1 MSYDNFWTRISS
13 AVSRVLKTPAPR
25 PTLLSISVYC
35 WIVVLATAY
44 ALDLV
49 RQTKHGLTNGL
60 GRPFGD
66 DFINYW
72 SAPFLAWSGR
82 ASDVYDWQAFHD
94 FQQTVVGGHLQF
106 YRYSYPPVMLLL
118 SAPLAILPYLPGLAA
133 WLFASW
139 LAFYRALRL
148 AAPSGAALLSL
159 ATPAFLLNAVGG
171 QNGAWTA
178 ALLGGGLSLLE
189 RRPAIAG
196 VMFGLM
202 AYKPHLAILLPFAL
216 AAGRQWRAI
225 AFASLT
231 VGLLAFASVT
241 LFGIESWRDYLRNT
255 ELLRTMILEDG
266 TGVWHRMMSVFVMA
280 RHGGLD
286 VAHAYA
292 LQAIVGSAAA
302 GTIVVVW
309 SRPVAAELRN
319 ALLLLGGCLAT
330 PYLQD
335 YDLVFGAFI
344 AAWLVSRGEASAGER
359 MLAACPGAL
368 AVLAPLFAAPLAN
381 HMGIATGPLFFAPA
395 FAIVATRAL
404 ARTPRKSVAIDPAL
418 DRPLQGEFLSP
429 SSQS

>member
-1 MSYDNFWTRISS
+1 M
-13 AVSRVLKTPAPR
+13 
-25 PTLLSISVYC
+25 
-35 WIVVLATAY
+35 
-44 ALDLV
+44 DLV
-49 RQTKHGLTNGL
+49 RQTTDGLTNGA
-60 GRPFGD
+60 GRPLGD

-82 ASDVYDWQAFHD
+82 AADVYDWQAFHA
-94 FQQTVVGGHLQF
+94 FQHSIVGGHLQF

-118 SAPLAILPYLPGLAA
+118 SAPLAALPYLPGLAA

-159 ATPAFLLNAVGG
+159 ATPAFVLNAVGG

-178 ALLGGGLSLLE
+178 ALLGGGLTLLE

-196 VMFGLM
+196 ILFGLM

-216 AAGRQWRAI
+216 AAGRHWRAI
-225 AFASLT
+225 AFAGLT
-231 VGLLAFASVT
+231 AGLLAFASIM
-241 LFGIESWRDYLRNT
+241 LFGIEIWRDYLRNT

-292 LQAIVGSAAA
+292 LQAIVGLAAA
-302 GTIVVVW
+302 GIVVVVW

-319 ALLLLGGCLAT
+319 ALLLLGTCLAT

-344 AAWLVSRGEASAGER
+344 AAWLVSRAKASGGDR
-359 MLAACPGAL
+359 TLAAIPSAL
-368 AVLAPLFAAPLAN
+368 TVLAPFFAAPLAN
-381 HMGIATGPLFFAPA
+381 HLGIATGPLFFAPA

-404 ARTPRKSVAIDPAL
+404 TRTQRKSIAIDRSL
-418 DRPLQGEFLSP
+418 DNPLQSDVLS
-429 SSQS
+429 SSAQS